1 MSVNGITNAASAYST
16 YAATSKPAASK
27 AENTSAETTAQKAE
41 TSAAE
46 ANGVVYE
53 PSAEATNGT
62 TTKKYKPDAELI
74 AKLKADSDARTAQ
87 FKSLVEQLLT
97 KQGKTFNTANDI
109 WSILSSGDFTVD
121 PATKA
126 QAQADIA
133 EDGYWGVKQT
143 SQRILDFATAL
154 TGGDPDKIEEMRG
167 AFQKGF
173 DQAKEIWGGELPEI
187 SQKTYDAVMAG
198 FDKMAEDAGI
208 ITEA

>member
-1 MSVNGITNAASAYST
+1 MSVNGITNATSAYSA
-16 YAATSKPAASK
+16 YATTSKPATSK
-27 AENTSAETTAQKAE
+27 AESTAQNTE
-41 TSAAE
+41 TAAE
-46 ANGVVYE
+46 STGVVYE
-53 PSAEATNGT
+53 PSAEATT
-62 TTKKYKPDAELI
+62 TVSAKKYKPDAELI
-74 AKLKADSDARTAQ
+74 AKLKADSDARVAQ

-133 EDGYWGVKQT
+133 EDGYWGVNQT

-154 TGGDPDKIEEMRG
+154 TGGDPDKIEEMRS

-198 FDKMAEDAGI
+198 FDKMAEDAGLTATE
-208 ITEA
+208 TEA

>member
-27 AENTSAETTAQKAE
+27 AENTEAAAQKAE
-41 TSAAE
+41 TSSAE

-53 PSAEATNGT
+53 PSAEAVNGT
-62 TTKKYKPDAELI
+62 ATKKYKPDAELI

-187 SQKTYDAVMAG
+187 TRKTYDAVMAG